1 MKVERVTG
9 YSSGEFGVQ
18 LPPKT
23 SVSPA
28 VSLAARHLVGHRAGL
43 DFLPPKTN
51 SWQQFT
57 TRYSSKKLFYTGAT
71 AGAVALL
78 IAGAFV
84 IQQWQL
90 SRLRSQW
97 SAIAVQVTELENLQ
111 QQIRKFRP
119 WFDDSLRT
127 LSILRR
133 LTEAFPEDGVVAA
146 KTVEIRELAAVTCSG
161 SAKDSPSLQKMLD
174 RLSATKEIGDVK
186 VEQTRGSAP
195 LQFTFNFHWG
205 EGGSSE
211 H

>member
-1 MKVERVTG
+1 
-9 YSSGEFGVQ
+9 
-18 LPPKT
+18 
-23 SVSPA
+23 
-28 VSLAARHLVGHRAGL
+28 
-43 DFLPPKTN
+43 
-51 SWQQFT
+51 
-57 TRYSSKKLFYTGAT
+57 
-71 AGAVALL
+71 LL
-78 IAGAFV
+78 IVGAFV

-146 KTVEIRELAAVTCSG
+146 KTVEIRELAAVSCSG

-195 LQFTFNFHWG
+195 LQFTFNFHWS

>member
-1 MKVERVTG
+1 MKSNESPAIRPA
-9 YSSGEFGVQ
+9 SSVQ
-18 LPPKT
+18 LAPNT
-23 SVSPA
+23 DVAPA
-28 VSLAARHLVGHRAGL
+28 LSLAARHLVGHRAGL

-51 SWQQFT
+51 SWQRFT
-57 TRYSSKKLFYTGAT
+57 TRYSKKKLFYAGAT

-78 IAGAFV
+78 IVGAFV

-97 SAIAVQVTELENLQ
+97 SAIAVQVTELETLQ

-146 KTVEIRELAAVTCSG
+146 KTVEIRELAA
-161 SAKDSPSLQKMLD
+161 
-174 RLSATKEIGDVK
+174 
-186 VEQTRGSAP
+186 
-195 LQFTFNFHWG
+195 
-205 EGGSSE
+205 
-211 H
+211 